1 MLFNGKALLGI
12 LTAVS
17 LLTGCRVFQSAKEVA
32 GIPRP
37 SSATLGFS
45 ESSSEEAGRVT
56 AEYRR
61 ALEEICATF

>member
-1 MLFNGKALLGI
+1 V
-12 LTAVS
+12 TAVS
-17 LLTGCRVFQSAKEVA
+17 LLTGYKVLQSAEEVA

-37 SSATLGFS
+37 FSATLGSS